1 MQDRIS
7 KFKKIK
13 DSVKDPELKTSISK
27 KIEALKGI
35 KTVLK

>member
-1 MQDRIS
+1 MQNQIS

-13 DSVKDPELKTSISK
+13 DSVKDPELKTIIAK

-35 KTVLK
+35 KTILK

>member
-1 MQDRIS
+1 MQDQIS

-13 DSVKDPELKTSISK
+13 DSVKNPELKTSIAK